1 MTKTLIAA
9 LCLVFGLPVLAHA
22 ADGDAA
28 AAPAAAPPKA
38 RSRCVFPDSPR
49 ESAPLWVCSKQA
61 PGVALAAVGSHR
73 KSKAGVQFT
82 KDQAVASARVALVQ
96 SMTQQLGRKLR
107 GYAAQ
112 QKLGGAAA
120 NKLITPAFE
129 QLTRQSLVGSRI
141 VQQATSRKGTIY
153 VLVGIDPEQASQAT
167 RDIVKGAAGQEPALW
182 QPVKGKQSAEELASA
197 VAALD

>member
-1 MTKTLIAA
+1 MKKTLIVT
-9 LCLVFGLPVLAHA
+9 LCVLLGLPALASA
-22 ADGDAA
+22 AEGADEAIPSA
-28 AAPAAAPPKA
+28 SQPKA

-61 PGVALAAVGSHR
+61 PGIALAAVGSHK

-82 KDQAVASARVALVQ
+82 KDQAVASARGALAQ

-197 VAALD
+197 VAAE